1 MIGRF
6 DILNRAAVAGKAGT
20 RKIPGSGN
28 VGLAGLAL
36 DSAPRIKYGVTFLR
50 GNDGDIRG
58 NDGDGRG
65 NDGKGQQA
73 PVMRNPDLAEVSPE
87 AAFVAAPEMALLMRS
102 TFPDGPLEAARGEI
116 APEIRIHPRRDEK
129 RRRTAHK
136 GNNPAHQRDGEQ
148 PWLAPAA
155 PRYPNPHKMNRIR
168 SEK

>member
-36 DSAPRIKYGVTFLR
+36 DSAPRIKYGGTFL
-50 GNDGDIRG
+50 RG

-73 PVMRNPDLAEVSPE
+73 PVVRNPDLAEVNPE
-87 AAFVAAPEMALLMRS
+87 AAFVVAPATTLLVS
-102 TFPDGPLEAARGEI
+102 SEFPDGPMEAARGEI

-129 RRRTAHK
+129 RRRTVRK
-136 GNNPAHQRDGEQ
+136 GKNPAHQRDGEQ

-155 PRYPNPHKMNRIR
+155 PRYPNPHKMNQIR